1 MNKLNEKQIIKI
13 FQTQLGN
20 KNFVSDDVEF
30 FKDGSKLLV
39 GKTETLVESTD
50 VPPKMKLSDIARKSV
65 VAAVS
70 DFAAKGVKPLFGMIS
85 VTIPQMYTEK
95 KIRGLAKG
103 LANAAKEFNFR
114 FLGGDTNEGKELV
127 IQVTL
132 IGTSKKIV
140 HRSGAKIGD
149 TIIATGPFGYSK
161 AGLCFLQKN
170 KKGTKRFLKKISN
183 SVFKPMPRLEF
194 GLKNYNYFSS
204 SMDSSDGLSTTL
216 NEMANQSKKKFF
228 IFQLPANSDL
238 FEFAKKNKL
247 NPIDLIFNGGE
258 EYEIISTVNPKNI
271 QRVKK
276 SAKFLKIPLI
286 EIGFVRKGSGVFY
299 HDKDK
304 TIKIKDEGW
313 LHFRS

>member
-13 FQTQLGN
+13 FQNQFGN

-30 FKDGSKLLV
+30 FKDGSKFLV

-50 VPPKMKLSDIARKSV
+50 VPPKMKLSEIARKSV

-85 VTIPQMYTEK
+85 VTCSQMYTEK
-95 KIRGLAKG
+95 KIRELAKG
-103 LANAAKEFNFR
+103 FANAAKEFNFR

-127 IQVTL
+127 VQVTL
-132 IGTSKKIV
+132 VGTSKTIV

-149 TIIATGPFGYSK
+149 IIISTGPFGYSK
-161 AGLCFLQKN
+161 AGLYFLQKN
-170 KKGTKRFLKKISN
+170 KKSTKRFLKKISN
-183 SVFKPMPRLEF
+183 SVFKPIPRLEF
-194 GLKNYNYFSS
+194 GLKNCNYFSS

-216 NEMANQSKKKFF
+216 NEMANQSKKKFL
-228 IFQLPANSDL
+228 IFQIPSNSDL

-276 SAKFLKIPLI
+276 SAKNLKIPLI

-304 TIKIKDEGW
+304 IIKIKDEGW